1 MNPIAGIYAAIT
13 RLTADGRSPHGSGGW
28 FPEQRLT
35 RLEALRGYTIDAA
48 YAAFT
53 EDRLGSLER
62 GKRADY
68 VVLSQDVMRVPV
80 DEILETKVLATAID
94 GKVVYGAL

>member
-1 MNPIAGIYAAIT
+1 MSNCGCYC
-13 RLTADGRSPHGSGGW
+13 L
-28 FPEQRLT
+28 
-35 RLEALRGYTIDAA
+35 GYTIDAA

-68 VVLSQDVMRVPV
+68 VVLSQDLMNVPV
-80 DEILETKVLATAID
+80 EEMLRTKVLATAID